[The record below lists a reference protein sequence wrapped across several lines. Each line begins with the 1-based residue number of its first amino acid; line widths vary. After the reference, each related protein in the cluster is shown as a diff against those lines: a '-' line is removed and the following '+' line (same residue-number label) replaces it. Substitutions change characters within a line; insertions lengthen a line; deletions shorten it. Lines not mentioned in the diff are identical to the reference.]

1 MDYELPGSSLPGI
14 FQARTLEL
22 PFPSPGDPL
31 NPGMEPASPALASE
45 FFTIEPPGPAKKVTV
60 ELRLGR
66 SEGTRAQLSGAIPA
80 CLRKSMGME
89 WEGERR

>member
-1 MDYELPGSSLPGI
+1 M
-14 FQARTLEL
+14 AT
-22 PFPSPGDPL
+22 
-31 NPGMEPASPALASE
+31 E

-66 SEGTRAQLSGAIPA
+66 SEGTRAQISGAIPA